1 MSQAFPPL
9 GEEFEPFLFA
19 VVCDETNGMALTMNS
34 AIARSGADP
43 WTEAARLAKLPKAAA
58 LDALAKIIPN
68 RDGAEKSATMAR
80 LLALLPSQRP
90 VLLKVMPET
99 PTSVKPL
106 LMAAALAL
114 LICWALAAL
123 LTGASHGG
131 AQPGEPTG
139 VSSPAPRD

>member
-1 MSQAFPPL
+1 MPQAFPPL

-68 RDGAEKSATMAR
+68 RDGAEKSETMAR

-90 VLLKVMPET
+90 AILKVMPET
-99 PTSVKPL
+99 RASVTPL
-106 LMAAALAL
+106 LIAATLAL
-114 LICWALAAL
+114 LICWALATL
-123 LTGASHGG
+123 MTGASHGG
-131 AQPGEPTG
+131 VQPSEPTG